1 MAQCYCMHLKDPKL
15 SRFNVE
21 FNFNKSKGGEIY
33 PFARYIGTTAT
44 TNGIL
49 LHGNIKCSSWNSLCP
64 VTHLECSHHAISIK
78 NGQY

>member
-1 MAQCYCMHLKDPKL
+1 MHLKDPKL

-21 FNFNKSKGGEIY
+21 FNFNKSKGGGIY

-49 LHGNIKCSSWNSLCP
+49 L
-64 VTHLECSHHAISIK
+64 AISNVLAEILFT
-78 NGQY
+78 Q

>member
-1 MAQCYCMHLKDPKL
+1 MAECYCMHLKDPKL

-21 FNFNKSKGGEIY
+21 FNFNKSKGGGIY

-49 LHGNIKCSSWNSLCP
+49 L
-64 VTHLECSHHAISIK
+64 AISNVLAEIFFA
-78 NGQY
+78 Q